1 MSSRC
6 LYCYQ
11 PLNNGEID
19 FHVKCSTVFF
29 GSDKPPVLDLT
40 KENLEEMAKDI
51 VARSVAVTGVQP
63 KLSLT
68 IEYQK
73 GDNKNSRLTVVG
85 VMGGNFILK
94 PQSDKH
100 AFLPEN
106 EDLTMHLADL
116 LEIKTGDH
124 SLIRLRSGEL
134 AYIIKRF
141 DRVNGVKLPCEDLC
155 QLSEELT
162 EHKYRGSME
171 KTGKIIKQYS
181 DFPMLDALNFFELAV
196 FSFITGN
203 ADMHLKNF
211 SIVKNSKGNYVLSP
225 AYDLLSTRIAVPED
239 KEEMALTINARRSKI
254 SKMDFA
260 VFGKNL
266 SLTEKQMTGVFKKL
280 RDRKDAIQNLITISF
295 LPDQLKAA
303 YADLVKQRLNRIE
316 IN

>member
-1 MSSRC
+1 MRNRC
-6 LYCYQ
+6 LYCYL
-11 PLNNGEID
+11 PLNDGEND
-19 FHVKCSTVFF
+19 FHVRCANVFF
-29 GSDKPPVLDLT
+29 GLDKPPVIDLT

-51 VARSVAVTGVQP
+51 VARSIAVTGVQP
-63 KLSLT
+63 KLSLAL
-68 IEYQK
+68 EYPK
-73 GDNKNSRLTVVG
+73 GANKNSRLTIVG

-100 AFLPEN
+100 DFVPEN

-124 SLIRLRSGEL
+124 SLIRLRSGDL

-141 DRVNGVKLPCEDLC
+141 DRVNGEKLSCEDLC

-171 KTGKIIKQYS
+171 KAGKIIKQYS
-181 DFPMLDALNFFELAV
+181 DFPMLDALNFFELTV

-211 SIVKNSKGNYVLSP
+211 SILKDSKHNYVLSP
-225 AYDLLSTRIAVPED
+225 AYDLLSTKLAVPED
-239 KEEMALTINARRSKI
+239 KEEMALTINARKSKI
-254 SKMDFA
+254 SKKDLTA
-260 VFGKNL
+260 LGKNL
-266 SLTEKQMTGVFKKL
+266 GLTEKQMDGVFKKL
-280 RDRKDAIQNLITISF
+280 RDRKDAIQKVINISF
-295 LPDQLKAA
+295 LPDKLKTA
-303 YADLVKQRLNRIE
+303 YADLVKQRLKRIE